1 MAEIRKVREVSGS
14 IVVTL
19 PTEVREAAG
28 LEEDDHATFS
38 VEDGEVRITKV
49 EA

>member
-1 MAEIRKVREVSGS
+1 MTEIRKVREVSGS

-28 LEEDDHATFS
+28 IEKDDHATFT
-38 VEDGEVRITKV
+38 VEDDEVILTTV
-49 EA
+49 DA